1 MSNANPTMP
10 KVSNLPP
17 VPAGARSGYLSP
29 TKEEMLADLRHQL
42 DDNNTDGSSVDSRG
56 RRRRR
61 NKGALQK
68 QGGLA
73 GPQTLPRLAD
83 TKPVRLQLG
92 LNLDVELEL
101 KARLQGDVSLTLLV
115 ENKTPQKRPPSS
127 TQLHLNSST
136 HSVTVDELFHLR
148 LGRLRLHQRWLDHD
162 VSPSLTA
169 AVAVLIGMGGFLCG
183 VLVSSASCCC
193 CFSWPWSWIWVVQLL
208 WDVMMINT
216 ISTMVPSWMTGMATT
231 MTTTMMEMGSVAM
244 EAAAATITTTSW
256 SYFHVLLQQG
266 LTSASFEWVGVTNII
281 GVGVMG

>member
-1 MSNANPTMP
+1 MSFTSQQHLPPKPFKPASLSQPRIGVDYLHQRRPPPTLYHEQSVRPPPYPPLPVSLRQSTKLLPPAPLVPSRPHPRTVFTSSKPQPLRLVQESLNSRKRKPPVFYAQHTRTLVQSVTYITIHQDSSSSSSSSSPTSLSYSPTATTFKMSNANPTMP

-101 KARLQGDVSLTLLV
+101 KARLQGDVSLTLL
-115 ENKTPQKRPPSS
+115 Q
-127 TQLHLNSST
+127 
-136 HSVTVDELFHLR
+136 
-148 LGRLRLHQRWLDHD
+148 
-162 VSPSLTA
+162 
-169 AVAVLIGMGGFLCG
+169 
-183 VLVSSASCCC
+183 
-193 CFSWPWSWIWVVQLL
+193 
-208 WDVMMINT
+208 
-216 ISTMVPSWMTGMATT
+216 
-231 MTTTMMEMGSVAM
+231 
-244 EAAAATITTTSW
+244 
-256 SYFHVLLQQG
+256 
-266 LTSASFEWVGVTNII
+266 
-281 GVGVMG
+281 